1 VEVGLLVMGKERLAE
16 GFAPEVMLGFAVVWL
31 KRDFVYRGTEPG
43 AGTSTGMRSV
53 EITFVK

>member
-1 VEVGLLVMGKERLAE
+1 MGKERLAE